1 MILSHRNKFIFMH
14 SRKTAGS
21 SITALLNRHL
31 GPDDIQIGAW
41 PDAIEAGGKY
51 NRRALLI
58 AMRSPLALGFESLKH
73 SVKKRKPEI
82 APHFVNTVTRLHYA
96 NKHDFRAGA
105 HISARQVAEFDPD
118 SWSRYYKFCFVRNPW
133 THAVSDYH
141 WRCRMRG
148 VDAVPFKEF
157 LTRLDD
163 PSRPDPEKIK
173 PPILTNWSIY
183 AIDDEI
189 AVDFVGRFERLEED
203 LGAISDRIG
212 IKLPIRDASAKTNVK
227 PKSKPIESYYD
238 DENVE
243 LVRSVYSK
251 EIRSFSYEP
260 PF

>member
-1 MILSHRNKFIFMH
+1 MKRRYLAGGRFSPRGRTAPPLGETRADRFAGSVLHCARQLKGSGRQMILSHRNKFIFMH

-133 THAVSDYH
+133 THGVSDYQ
-141 WRCRMRG
+141 WGCILRG
-148 VDAVPFKEF
+148 VAGVPFM
-157 LTRLDD
+157 
-163 PSRPDPEKIK
+163 
-173 PPILTNWSIY
+173 
-183 AIDDEI
+183 
-189 AVDFVGRFERLEED
+189 
-203 LGAISDRIG
+203 
-212 IKLPIRDASAKTNVK
+212 
-227 PKSKPIESYYD
+227 
-238 DENVE
+238 
-243 LVRSVYSK
+243 
-251 EIRSFSYEP
+251 
-260 PF
+260 